1 MKMRAVY
8 TDFPVLTWAFLLFNV
23 FVFFSFIYFFFS
35 TETLRT
41 RQSQSCISSF
51 DAPEQNVPIY
61 YWVLARW
68 PVLCCAVGKSC
79 PGLLLF
85 KLLIKDTY
93 WVYGTRPTVRPQP
106 SVEPGTR
113 TGLTLSFLSCF
124 WLCCKQP
131 DFFPLI
137 GDSELHQLLQH
148 LTKCWDVLCACVCM
162 YKAGLIGRAFS
173 FCLYMRIFVGSF
185 YEHPEGFSENQN
197 PWWMQLNGKSC
208 QISYLRDIVCVLWFR
223 YDKSAFWQ
231 PTQSGYPSQ
240 EGQFLIRCIQTEL
253 TLAGFRVFR
262 DESYAVDFSK

>member
-1 MKMRAVY
+1 MAHAQPYV
-8 TDFPVLTWAFLLFNV
+8 PSLLW
-23 FVFFSFIYFFFS
+23 
-35 TETLRT
+35 
-41 RQSQSCISSF
+41 SQ
-51 DAPEQNVPIY
+51 APEQAWLFLFFLVSGS
-61 YWVLARW
+61 
-68 PVLCCAVGKSC
+68 AVNSQI
-79 PGLLLF
+79 F
-85 KLLIKDTY
+85 
-93 WVYGTRPTVRPQP
+93 
-106 SVEPGTR
+106 
-113 TGLTLSFLSCF
+113 FLSLVILNCTS
-124 WLCCKQP
+124 CCSTWQNAETC
-131 DFFPLI
+131 
-137 GDSELHQLLQH
+137 S
-148 LTKCWDVLCACVCM
+148 VLCACRCM
-162 YKAGLIGRAFS
+162 YKADLIGRAFS

>member
-23 FVFFSFIYFFFS
+23 FIFFSFNFFFLHRDAKDSAVAELYFF
-35 TETLRT
+35 LWCPRT
-41 RQSQSCISSF
+41 KCAHLLLGACEMAS
-51 DAPEQNVPIY
+51 A
-61 YWVLARW
+61 
-68 PVLCCAVGKSC
+68 VLCSREKLPWPFALQAFDKRH
-79 PGLLLF
+79 LLG
-85 KLLIKDTY
+85 
-93 WVYGTRPTVRPQP
+93 YGTRPTVRPQP

-148 LTKCWDVLCACVCM
+148 LTKCWDVLCACRCM

-173 FCLYMRIFVGSF
+173 FYLYTRIFVGSF

-262 DESYAVDFSK
+262 GESYAVDFSK